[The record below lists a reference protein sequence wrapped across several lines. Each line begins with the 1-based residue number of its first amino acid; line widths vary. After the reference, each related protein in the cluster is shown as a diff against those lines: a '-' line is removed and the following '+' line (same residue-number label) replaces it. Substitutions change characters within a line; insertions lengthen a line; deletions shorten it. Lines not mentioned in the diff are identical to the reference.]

1 MFGRIH
7 RLTLDDLP
15 DCLALAQD
23 REWLPEEHK
32 WRLLFAVG
40 SVYGVRDEAGD
51 LAGAVVLTRYGTE
64 LAVIGMMLVAARY
77 GRQGLGRAL
86 MSHVLAEA
94 GDAVVCLNAADNGRP
109 LYDKLGFVPV
119 GMTCTYVGDFA
130 PAAGG
135 VGSTA
140 GAGGSAAGD
149 SGSRPATPGDLPAI
163 RELDAQANG
172 VDRAY
177 LVRRL
182 PGFAEELRVLEH
194 QGIITGYAGV
204 WRNVDNA
211 VIGPVIA
218 ASAADAQTLIADV
231 AGAAAGPV
239 RVDLDDRHPQLRGWA
254 AAHGLVPRASSAVM
268 VHDGR
273 PLPGDR
279 ARWFVPLMQAL
290 G

>member
-7 RLTLDDLP
+7 RLTLGDLP

-40 SVYGVRDEAGD
+40 SVYGVHDEAGD

-77 GRQGLGRAL
+77 GRRGLGRA
-86 MSHVLAEA
+86 MMTHVLAEA
-94 GDAVVCLNAADNGRP
+94 GDAAVCLNATDNGRP
-109 LYDKLGFVPV
+109 LYDKLGFAPV
-119 GMTCTYVGDFA
+119 GMTRTHAGDLA
-130 PAAGG
+130 PAAGCF
-135 VGSTA
+135 VG
-140 GAGGSAAGD
+140 
-149 SGSRPATPGDLPAI
+149 GSRPAAPGDLPAI

-182 PGFAEELRVLEH
+182 PGFAEELRVLER
-194 QGIITGYAGV
+194 QGIITAYAAA

-231 AGAAAGPV
+231 AGAVAGPV
-239 RVDLDDRHPQLRGWA
+239 RVDLDDRHPQLREWA
-254 AAHGLVPRASSAVM
+254 AAHGLEPRASSAVM

>member
-7 RLTLDDLP
+7 RLTSDDVP
-15 DCLALAQD
+15 DCLALAAD
-23 REWLPEEHK
+23 REWLPEERK

-51 LAGAVVLTRYGTE
+51 LAGAVVLTRYGTQ
-64 LAVIGMMLVAARY
+64 LAVIGMLLVAARY
-77 GRQGLGRAL
+77 GRRGLGRA
-86 MSHVLAEA
+86 MMTHVLAEA
-94 GDAVVCLNAADNGRP
+94 GDATVCLNATDNGRP

-119 GMTCTYVGDFA
+119 GMTRTYVGDFG

-135 VGSTA
+135 VGP
-140 GAGGSAAGD
+140 AAGCFGG
-149 SGSRPATPGDLPAI
+149 GSRPAAPGDLPAI
-163 RELDAQANG
+163 RELDAQVNG

-182 PGFAEELRVLEH
+182 PGFAEELRVLER
-194 QGIITGYAGV
+194 QGVITGYAAA

-231 AGAAAGPV
+231 AGAVAGPV
-239 RVDLDDRHPQLRGWA
+239 RVDLDDRHPRLREWLGG
-254 AAHGLVPRASSAVM
+254 HGLAPEASSAVM

>member
-1 MFGRIH
+1 
-7 RLTLDDLP
+7 LDDLP

-23 REWLPEEHK
+23 REWLPEERK

-40 SVYGVRDEAGD
+40 SVYGVRGEAGD

-64 LAVIGMMLVAARY
+64 LAVIGMLLVAARY

-86 MSHVLAEA
+86 MTHVLAEA
-94 GDAVVCLNAADNGRP
+94 GDAAVCLNATDNGRP
-109 LYDKLGFVPV
+109 LYEKLGFVPV
-119 GMTCTYVGDFA
+119 GMTRTHVGDFG
-130 PAAGG
+130 PAAGHFG
-135 VGSTA
+135 PAA
-140 GAGGSAAGD
+140 GA

-163 RELDAQANG
+163 RKLDAQANG

-194 QGIITGYAGV
+194 QGIITGCAAA
-204 WRNVDNA
+204 WRNIDNA

-231 AGAAAGPV
+231 AGAVAGPV
-239 RVDLDDRHPQLRGWA
+239 RVDLDDRHPQLREWA
-254 AAHGLVPRASSAVM
+254 AAHGLEPRASSAVM